1 MKQLSTVQQKV
12 FNKLRDHQRKS
23 GHLPDLSGFARDL
36 GMHYVSLKQHLT
48 ALSKKGYIVFE
59 SRGRGRSPFIALA
72 AETTGIPVIGAIP
85 AGPLTEAVQEAEGYL
100 PLSGFYEGHFALR
113 VMGDSMADFVQDG
126 DIVLFK
132 NQNSFDYNGQM
143 CAVRVADDDAT
154 LKYVDKVSKDEC
166 ILRPHNLEYEPI
178 HVATQ
183 DIKID
188 GVYLGLLRGEL
199 IHALMDDRQTN

>member
-1 MKQLSTVQQKV
+1 
-12 FNKLRDHQRKS
+12 
-23 GHLPDLSGFARDL
+23 
-36 GMHYVSLKQHLT
+36 
-48 ALSKKGYIVFE
+48 
-59 SRGRGRSPFIALA
+59 
-72 AETTGIPVIGAIP
+72 
-85 AGPLTEAVQEAEGYL
+85 
-100 PLSGFYEGHFALR
+100 
-113 VMGDSMADFVQDG
+113 MADFVQNG
-126 DIVLFK
+126 DVVLFK

-178 HVATQ
+178 HVATR

-199 IHALMDDRQTN
+199 IHALMADRQTN

>member
-85 AGPLTEAVQEAEGYL
+85 AGPLTEAIQEAEG
-100 PLSGFYEGHFALR
+100 LS
-113 VMGDSMADFVQDG
+113 
-126 DIVLFK
+126 
-132 NQNSFDYNGQM
+132 
-143 CAVRVADDDAT
+143 AVKR
-154 LKYVDKVSKDEC
+154 
-166 ILRPHNLEYEPI
+166 
-178 HVATQ
+178 
-183 DIKID
+183 
-188 GVYLGLLRGEL
+188 LLRRSFRSARHGRFYGGL
-199 IHALMDDRQTN
+199 CPKW